1 VDAISFQ
8 ETQRRIAVRIE
19 RQKGVALITALLVL
33 IMVSAIVVGMCWMV
47 MTDQRLG
54 GNNKS
59 REVAFYGA
67 EAGMEKMTT
76 DVANQFALKGSLGA
90 ADVATIEGLQPT
102 TLPGIQYLNG
112 AGAST
117 YTIQFVPDAT
127 GNPKASNAT
136 ILPPSPYAGMQG
148 LITPFT
154 LTVAAQNTST
164 GSEVKLQRQV
174 QLVAI
179 PVFQFGIFSNS
190 DVAFFNGPSFA
201 FGGRTHTNGN
211 LWLSPNAGPLY
222 LGDKVTAVGQII
234 RTNLEN
240 GYVVNGGNYTGNVT
254 IATTPDPT
262 LANEPAGAPYTN
274 GTWLEL
280 LLNQGST
287 DPASSSSYAN
297 ITANLN
303 ANWNTI
309 TGPYNGQLQNAV
321 PTLNLTATALGG
333 ITTPISLIRRA
344 VPGESGSNPE
354 EFNEQYFSQASL
366 RILLDDYPLGVLPG
380 TPNACHNSD
389 MMSLGGGDGVTT
401 GTDPIDLAL
410 LAYPGPATPGT
421 ISGWYNGANS
431 YPLPVSVGGAAYSS
445 ANGYWVNSG
454 SPIITGCLKIEFQ
467 AAGGGWTDVTKP
479 VLNQG
484 ISGANINPLSG
495 AAWVSPP
502 AIVTLPN
509 PATAGTVAVAAQ
521 GPTSNTNVTSKLPCT
536 STAATY
542 PSPGAIIRLAR
553 LRDNPSTAAGGGCGT
568 PSKLGEDYWPLSLFD
583 SREGVYRV
591 ALPATPTSLDYGG
604 NAPGVTAMGVMNY
617 VELDIANL
625 ATWLKAN
632 QTLLGVS
639 NLDTGFT
646 VYFSDR
652 RGEQPD
658 PASATKTGSFGYNDF
673 VNDNNA
679 ASGCPNGVIDPPVIA
694 GGLPQGEDLEGDG
707 LLRTYGGT
715 PFTPAN
721 FVTGAP
727 LLGTLLT
734 INCGSTAWPG
744 VIYGHTQEARENS
757 TVYFRRALKL
767 VNGGT
772 LNLGSSC
779 GAVVCGLTIASENP
793 VYIQGDYNAPPDGS
807 WSGPSV
813 AAAVAADA
821 VTLLSDNWND
831 VNSFIFP
838 YSLGANPNATSNSRV
853 AVQTAYRVALIAGK
867 GIPFGQIAGACTC
880 FDFGT
885 DGGVHNFLRFLETW
899 GGVNGYYY
907 GSMVSFYFNRQGVGT
922 YKNSGYVYSP
932 PVRHY
937 SFDTNFTL
945 GPSYLPP
952 RTPVL
957 RSVNTIGFSQQ
968 LLPTQ

>member
-1 VDAISFQ
+1 
-8 ETQRRIAVRIE
+8 VRIE

-33 IMVSAIVVGMCWMV
+33 IMISAIVVGMCWMV

-90 ADVATIEGLQPT
+90 ADVAAIEALAPT

-240 GYVVNGGNYTGNVT
+240 GYLVNGGNYTGNVT

-262 LANEPAGAPYTN
+262 LANEPGGAPYTN
-274 GTWLEL
+274 ATWQEL

-344 VPGESGSNPE
+344 IPGEAISNAPE
-354 EFNEQYFSQASL
+354 FAEQYFSEASL
-366 RILLDDYPLGVLPG
+366 RILLDDYPLGVTPG
-380 TPNACHNSD
+380 TPGACHNSD
-389 MMSLGGGDGVTT
+389 MMALGTEGVTT
-401 GTDPIDLAL
+401 GTDPIDLAN
-410 LAYPGPATPGT
+410 LAVVSTALGAPPNAA
-421 ISGWYNGANS
+421 WYTGF
-431 YPLPVSVGGAAYSS
+431 PLPVSAAGGANYSFTD
-445 ANGYWVNSG
+445 GYWVTNG

-467 AAGGGWTDVTKP
+467 AVGGGWTDVTRQI
-479 VLNQG
+479 LNKG
-484 ISGANINPLSG
+484 ISGWNINPLP
-495 AAWVSPP
+495 AAAYQAPPNIVPLPQPSTNPP
-502 AIVTLPN
+502 AI
-509 PATAGTVAVAAQ
+509 AAE
-521 GPTSNTNVTSKLPCT
+521 GPTSNSNVNP
-536 STAATY
+536 AALTC
-542 PSPGAIIRLAR
+542 SQAAFNPGPNAIIRLAR
-553 LRDNPSTAAGGGCGT
+553 LRDNPSTASPSGGCGGV
-568 PSKLGEDYWPLSLFD
+568 SQLGKDYWPMALFD

-591 ALPATPTSLDYGG
+591 GLPALPTSQDWGAT
-604 NAPGVTAMGVMNY
+604 APGVTAMGVMNY
-617 VELDIANL
+617 VELDMANL
-625 ATWLKAN
+625 ATWLRVN
-632 QTLLGVS
+632 QGALGVS

-652 RGEQPD
+652 RGEQID
-658 PASATKTGSFGYNDF
+658 PNGGTKTGSFGYNDF
-673 VNDNNA
+673 VNGSNPA
-679 ASGCPNGVIDPPVIA
+679 TGCPNAVIDPPVIPA
-694 GGLPQGEDLEGDG
+694 GPPQGEDLEGDG
-707 LLRTYGGT
+707 ILRTYGGAAT
-715 PFTPAN
+715 IPAN
-721 FVTGAP
+721 FLAGTP
-727 LLGTLLT
+727 LLGPVGAGLLNP
-734 INCGSTAWPG
+734 NCGSTAWPG
-744 VIYGHTQEARENS
+744 VVYSRTQEARENS
-757 TVYFRRALKL
+757 PVYFRRALKL
-767 VNGGT
+767 VDGAT
-772 LNLGSSC
+772 LNLGNSC

-831 VNSFIFP
+831 VNSFMYP
-838 YSLGANPNATSNSRV
+838 YALGTANDRV

-867 GIPFGQIAGACTC
+867 GIPFGQIAGACGC
-880 FDFGT
+880 NDFGT

-899 GGVNGYYY
+899 SGVNGYYY

>member
-1 VDAISFQ
+1 
-8 ETQRRIAVRIE
+8 VRIE

-33 IMVSAIVVGMCWMV
+33 ILVSAITVGMCWMV

-54 GNNKS
+54 GNNES
-59 REVAFYGA
+59 REIAFYGA

-76 DVANQFALKGSLGA
+76 DVANQFATKGSLGA
-90 ADVATIEGLQPT
+90 ADVAAIEALEPN

-112 AGAST
+112 AGNST
-117 YTIQFVPDAT
+117 YTIQFVPDVN

-154 LTVAAQNTST
+154 LTVAAQNTSS

-179 PVFQFGIFSNS
+179 PVFQFGIFSDS

-240 GYVVNGGNYTGNVT
+240 GYLVNGGNYTGNVT

-262 LANEPAGAPYTN
+262 LANEPTSAPYTN
-274 GTWLEL
+274 ATWQEL

-309 TGPYNGQLQNAV
+309 TAPYNGQLQNAV

-344 VPGESGSNPE
+344 IPGEAATNAPE
-354 EFNEQYFSQASL
+354 FAEQYFSQASL
-366 RILLDDYPLGVLPG
+366 RILLDDYPVGVLPG
-380 TPNACHNSD
+380 TGGACHNTD
-389 MMSLGGGDGVTT
+389 MMALGSDGVTT
-401 GTDPIDLAL
+401 GTDPIDLAT
-410 LAYPGPATPGT
+410 LAFVGPATPPT
-421 ISGWYNGANS
+421 VGWYTG
-431 YPLPVSVGGAAYSS
+431 YPLPVSTGGASYSS
-445 ANGYWVNSG
+445 VNGYWVTTG
-454 SPIITGCLKIEFQ
+454 SPIITGCLKIEYQ
-467 AAGGGWTDVTKP
+467 AVGGGWTDVTKAI
-479 VLNQG
+479 LNQG
-484 ISGANINPLSG
+484 ISGWNINPLS
-495 AAWVSPP
+495 AASWVAPP
-502 AIVTLPN
+502 TVVPLPN
-509 PATAGTVAVAAQ
+509 PATNPTAVGAQ
-521 GPTSNTNVTSKLPCT
+521 GPTTNPNVTGALAC
-536 STAATY
+536 AAAPFN
-542 PSPGAIIRLAR
+542 PSPNAIIRLAR
-553 LRDNPSTAAGGGCGT
+553 LRDNPSAATTGGCGGA
-568 PSKLGEDYWPLSLFD
+568 SQFGQDYWPMALFD

-591 ALPATPTSLDYGG
+591 ALPALPTSQDWGG
-604 NAPGVTAMGVMNY
+604 TAPGVTAMGVMNY
-617 VELDIANL
+617 VELDMANL
-625 ATWLKAN
+625 ATWLRTS
-632 QTLLGVS
+632 QGTLGVS

-652 RGEQPD
+652 RGEQID
-658 PASATKTGSFGYNDF
+658 PTSGVKTGSFGYNDF
-673 VNDNNA
+673 VNDSNP
-679 ASGCPNGVIDPPVIA
+679 ASGCPNGVIDPPVIPA
-694 GGLPQGEDLEGDG
+694 GPPQGEDLEGDG
-707 LLRTYGGT
+707 ILRTYGGVAV
-715 PFTPAN
+715 TPAN
-721 FVTGAP
+721 FVTGTA
-727 LLGTLLT
+727 LLGAGGLLT
-734 INCGSTAWPG
+734 PNCGSTAWPG
-744 VIYGHTQEARENS
+744 VVYSHTQEARENS
-757 TVYFRRALKL
+757 PVYFRRALKL
-767 VNGGT
+767 VDGAT
-772 LNLGSSC
+772 LNLGNSC
-779 GAVVCGLTIASENP
+779 GAVVCGLTVASENP
-793 VYIQGDYNAPPDGS
+793 VYIQGDYNAPANGT
-807 WSGPSV
+807 WAGPSV

-831 VNSFIFP
+831 VNSFMYP
-838 YSLGANPNATSNSRV
+838 YALGTSNDRV

-867 GIPFGQIAGACTC
+867 GIPFGQIAGACGC
-880 FDFGT
+880 DDFGT

-899 GGVNGYYY
+899 SGVNGYYY

-945 GPSYLPP
+945 GPAFLPP

>member
-1 VDAISFQ
+1 
-8 ETQRRIAVRIE
+8 VRIE

-33 IMVSAIVVGMCWMV
+33 IMISAIVVGMCWMV

-117 YTIQFVPDAT
+117 YTIQFVPDAF

-190 DVAFFNGPSFA
+190 DVAFFNGPSFG

-254 IATTPDPT
+254 IATSPDPT
-262 LANEPAGAPYTN
+262 LANEPTSAPYTN
-274 GTWLEL
+274 GTWQEL

-287 DPASSSSYAN
+287 DPASSSSYGN
-297 ITANLN
+297 ITASLN

-344 VPGESGSNPE
+344 IPGEATTNAP

-366 RILLDDYPLGVLPG
+366 RILLDDYPLGILPG
-380 TPNACHNSD
+380 SAGACHNSD
-389 MMSLGGGDGVTT
+389 MMALGGTDGVTT
-401 GTDPIDLAL
+401 GTDPIDLAN
-410 LAYPGPATPGT
+410 LAVVSTALAPPPKAT
-421 ISGWYNGANS
+421 WYTGF
-431 YPLPVSVGGAAYSS
+431 PLPVSTGGPAYSS
-445 ANGYWVNSG
+445 VNGYWVTNG
-454 SPIITGCLKIEFQ
+454 SPIITGCLKIEYQ
-467 AAGGGWTDVTKP
+467 ATGGGWTDVTQAI
-479 VLNQG
+479 LNQG
-484 ISGANINPLSG
+484 ISGWNINPLSA
-495 AAWVSPP
+495 AAWVLPP
-502 AIVTLPN
+502 TIVALPN
-509 PATAGTVAVAAQ
+509 TFAIPAPTAIAAQ
-521 GPTSNTNVTSKLPCT
+521 GPTSNPNVNP
-536 STAATY
+536 TALTCSQPAFD

-553 LRDNPSTAAGGGCGT
+553 LRDNPTAATTGGCGGA
-568 PSKLGEDYWPLSLFD
+568 SQLGQDYWPMALFD

-591 ALPATPTSLDYGG
+591 GLPALPTSQDWGAT
-604 NAPGVTAMGVMNY
+604 APAVTAMGVMNY
-617 VELDIANL
+617 VELDMKNL
-625 ATWLKAN
+625 ATWLRTS
-632 QTLLGVS
+632 QGTLNVS

-652 RGEQPD
+652 RGEIID
-658 PASATKTGSFGYNDF
+658 PFSGTKTGSFGFNDF
-673 VNDNNA
+673 VNNQNP
-679 ASGCPNGVIDPPVIA
+679 ASGCPDGNLDA
-694 GGLPQGEDLEGDG
+694 GENLEGD
-707 LLRTYGGT
+707 LDPSPRTYGGVAT
-715 PFTPAN
+715 IPAN
-721 FVTGAP
+721 FVSGTP
-727 LLGTLLT
+727 LLGPVGAGILT
-734 INCGSTAWPG
+734 PNCGSTAWPG
-744 VIYGHTQEARENS
+744 VLYSHTQEARENS
-757 TVYFRRALKL
+757 PVYFRRALKL
-767 VNGGT
+767 VDGAT
-772 LNLGSSC
+772 LNLGNSC

-807 WSGPSV
+807 WTGPSV
-813 AAAVAADA
+813 AAAVAADS

-838 YSLGANPNATSNSRV
+838 YSLTNNRV
-853 AVQTAYRVALIAGK
+853 AVQTAFRVALIAGK
-867 GIPFGQIAGACTC
+867 GIPFTQIAGACTC
-880 FDFGT
+880 NDFGT

-899 GGVNGYYY
+899 NGVNGFYY

-932 PVRHY
+932 PNRHY
-937 SFDTNFTL
+937 QFDTNFTL

>member
-1 VDAISFQ
+1 
-8 ETQRRIAVRIE
+8 VRIE
-19 RQKGVALITALLVL
+19 RQKGVALITALLVMIL
-33 IMVSAIVVGMCWMV
+33 VSAIVVGMCWMV

-59 REVAFYGA
+59 REIAFYGA

-90 ADVATIEGLQPT
+90 ADVAAIEALVPT
-102 TLPGIQYLNG
+102 TLPGIQYVNG
-112 AGAST
+112 AGNST
-117 YTIQFVPDAT
+117 YTMQFVPDAT

-136 ILPPSPYAGMQG
+136 ILPPSPYSGMQG

-190 DVAFFNGPSFA
+190 DVAFFNGPPFG

-240 GYVVNGGNYTGNVT
+240 GYLVNGGNYTGNVT
-254 IATTPDPT
+254 IATSPDPT

-274 GTWLEL
+274 GTWQEL
-280 LLNQGST
+280 FLNQGST
-287 DPASSSSYAN
+287 DPASSSSYGN
-297 ITANLN
+297 ITASLN
-303 ANWNTI
+303 ANWNAI

-344 VPGESGSNPE
+344 IPGEATTNAP

-366 RILLDDYPLGVLPG
+366 RILLDDYPPGILPG
-380 TPNACHNSD
+380 VGGACHNSD
-389 MMSLGGGDGVTT
+389 MMSLGGTDGVTT
-401 GTDPIDLAL
+401 GTDPIDLAN
-410 LAYPGPATPGT
+410 LAVVSTALGPPPKAP
-421 ISGWYNGANS
+421 WYTGF
-431 YPLPVSVGGAAYSS
+431 PLPVSTGGATYSS
-445 ANGYWVNSG
+445 VNGYWVTNG

-467 AAGGGWTDVTKP
+467 AAGGGWTDVTKAI
-479 VLNQG
+479 LNQG
-484 ISGANINPLSG
+484 ISGWNINPLPA
-495 AAWVSPP
+495 AAWQAPPNIVSLPKP
-502 AIVTLPN
+502 STNPTAI
-509 PATAGTVAVAAQ
+509 AAQ
-521 GPTSNTNVTSKLPCT
+521 GPTSNPNVNP
-536 STAATY
+536 TALTCSQAAFD

-553 LRDNPSTAAGGGCGT
+553 LRDNPTAATSGGCGGA
-568 PSKLGEDYWPLSLFD
+568 SQLGQDYWPMALFD

-591 ALPATPTSLDYGG
+591 GLPALPTSQDWGG
-604 NAPGVTAMGVMNY
+604 SAPGVTAMGVMNY
-617 VELDIANL
+617 VELDMVNL
-625 ATWLKAN
+625 ATWLRTS
-632 QTLLGVS
+632 QGTLGVS

-652 RGEQPD
+652 RGEIID
-658 PASATKTGSFGYNDF
+658 PFSGTKTGSFGFNDF
-673 VNDNNA
+673 VNDQNP
-679 ASGCPNGVIDPPVIA
+679 ASGCPDGNLDA
-694 GGLPQGEDLEGDG
+694 GENLEEDLDP
-707 LLRTYGGT
+707 LPRTYGGVAT
-715 PFTPAN
+715 IPAN
-721 FVTGAP
+721 FVSGTP
-727 LLGTLLT
+727 LLGPGGLLT
-734 INCGSTAWPG
+734 PNCGSTAWPG
-744 VIYGHTQEARENS
+744 VVYSHTQEARENS
-757 TVYFRRALKL
+757 PVYFRRALKL
-767 VNGGT
+767 VDGAT
-772 LNLGSSC
+772 LNLGNSC

-807 WSGPSV
+807 WLGPSV

-831 VNSFIFP
+831 VNSFMYP
-838 YSLGANPNATSNSRV
+838 YALGTSNDRV

-867 GIPFGQIAGACTC
+867 GIPFTQIVGACTC
-880 FDFGT
+880 NDFGT

-899 GGVNGYYY
+899 NGVNGYYY

-922 YKNSGYVYSP
+922 YKNSAYVYSP
-932 PVRHY
+932 PSRHY
-937 SFDTNFTL
+937 QFDTNFTR
-945 GPSYLPP
+945 GPAFLPP

>member
-1 VDAISFQ
+1 MDAISFQ
-8 ETQRRIAVRIE
+8 EIQRRIAVRIE

-33 IMVSAIVVGMCWMV
+33 IMISAIVVGMCWMV

-254 IATTPDPT
+254 IATSPDPT
-262 LANEPAGAPYTN
+262 LANEPGSAPYTN
-274 GTWLEL
+274 ATWQEL

-297 ITANLN
+297 ITASLN

-344 VPGESGSNPE
+344 IPGEAISNAPE
-354 EFNEQYFSQASL
+354 FAEQYFSEASL
-366 RILLDDYPLGVLPG
+366 RILLDDYQLGVIPG
-380 TPNACHNSD
+380 SLGACHNSD
-389 MMSLGGGDGVTT
+389 MMALGTEGVTT
-401 GTDPIDLAL
+401 GTDPIDLAN
-410 LAYPGPATPGT
+410 LAVVSTALGAPPKAA
-421 ISGWYNGANS
+421 WYTGF
-431 YPLPVSVGGAAYSS
+431 PLPVSAAGGANYSS
-445 ANGYWVNSG
+445 GDGYWVTNG

-467 AAGGGWTDVTKP
+467 AVGGGWTDVTRQI
-479 VLNQG
+479 LNKG
-484 ISGANINPLSG
+484 ISGWNINPLS
-495 AAWVSPP
+495 AAAYQPLPNIVALPQPSTNPP
-502 AIVTLPN
+502 AI
-509 PATAGTVAVAAQ
+509 AAQ
-521 GPTSNTNVTSKLPCT
+521 GPTSNTNVNPPALTCSQ
-536 STAATY
+536 AAFN
-542 PSPGAIIRLAR
+542 PGPNAIIRLAR
-553 LRDNPSTAAGGGCGT
+553 LRDNPTTASPSGGCGGV
-568 PSKLGEDYWPLSLFD
+568 SLLGEDYWPMALFD

-591 ALPATPTSLDYGG
+591 TLPALPTSQDLG
-604 NAPGVTAMGVMNY
+604 NPPGVTAMGVMNY
-617 VELDIANL
+617 VELDMVNL
-625 ATWLKAN
+625 ATWLRVN
-632 QTLLGVS
+632 QGALGVS

-652 RGEQPD
+652 RGEQID
-658 PASATKTGSFGYNDF
+658 PNGGTKTGSFGYNDF
-673 VNDNNA
+673 VNGSNPA
-679 ASGCPNGVIDPPVIA
+679 TGCPNAVIDPPVIPA
-694 GGLPQGEDLEGDG
+694 GPPQGEDLEGDG
-707 LLRTYGGT
+707 ILRTYGGVAT
-715 PFTPAN
+715 IPAN
-721 FVTGAP
+721 FLTGTP
-727 LLGTLLT
+727 LLGPVGAGLLNP
-734 INCGSTAWPG
+734 NCASTAWPG
-744 VIYGHTQEARENS
+744 VVYSRTQEARENS
-757 TVYFRRALKL
+757 PVYFRRALKL
-767 VNGGT
+767 VDGAT
-772 LNLGSSC
+772 LNLGNSC

-831 VNSFIFP
+831 VNSFMYP
-838 YSLGANPNATSNSRV
+838 YTLGTANDRV

-867 GIPFGQIAGACTC
+867 GIPFGQIAGACGC

-899 GGVNGYYY
+899 SGVNGYYY

>member
-1 VDAISFQ
+1 M
-8 ETQRRIAVRIE
+8 RIE

-33 IMVSAIVVGMCWMV
+33 ILVSAIVVGMCWMV

-90 ADVATIEGLQPT
+90 ADVAAIEALVPT
-102 TLPGIQYLNG
+102 TLPGIQYVNG
-112 AGAST
+112 AGNST
-117 YTIQFVPDAT
+117 YTMQFVPDAT

-179 PVFQFGIFSNS
+179 PVFQFGIFSDS
-190 DVAFFNGPSFA
+190 DVAFFNGPSFG

-274 GTWLEL
+274 ATWSEL
-280 LLNQGST
+280 LLTEGST
-287 DPASSSSYAN
+287 ASTSNSVYGNVSATPN
-297 ITANLN
+297 PS
-303 ANWNTI
+303 WDTI
-309 TGPYNGQLQNAV
+309 PPTIVGRYNGQLQNGV

-344 VPGESGSNPE
+344 VPGEAASNAA
-354 EFNEQYFSQASL
+354 EFNEQYFSEASL
-366 RILLDDYPLGVLPG
+366 RILLDDYPVGILPG
-380 TPNACHNSD
+380 TAGACHNSD
-389 MMSLGGGDGVTT
+389 MMALGSDGVTT
-401 GTDPIDLAL
+401 GTDPIDLAK
-410 LAYPGPATPGT
+410 LAVASTALAPPPNAT
-421 ISGWYNGANS
+421 WYTGF
-431 YPLPVSVGGAAYSS
+431 PLPISASGGTTYSS
-445 ANGYWVNSG
+445 ANGYWVTNG

-467 AAGGGWTDVTKP
+467 AVGGGWTDVTQAI
-479 VLNQG
+479 LNQG
-484 ISGANINPLSG
+484 ISGWNINPLS
-495 AAWVSPP
+495 ATSNPPWVAPP
-502 AIVTLPN
+502 TIPILPN
-509 PATAGTVAVAAQ
+509 PATNPPAIAAQ
-521 GPTSNTNVTSKLPCT
+521 GPTSNPNVNP
-536 STAATY
+536 AALTCAIAPFN
-542 PSPGAIIRLAR
+542 PSPAAIIRLAR
-553 LRDNPSTAAGGGCGT
+553 LRDNPSTGPGCGL
-568 PSKLGEDYWPLSLFD
+568 PSTQGEDYWPLALFD

-591 ALPATPTSLDYGG
+591 SLPALPTSQDWAGT
-604 NAPGVTAMGVMNY
+604 APGVTATGVMNY
-617 VELDIANL
+617 VELDVANL

-632 QTLLGVS
+632 QTALGVN

-652 RGEQPD
+652 RGEIID
-658 PASATKTGSFGYNDF
+658 PISGTKTGSFGYNDF
-673 VNDNNA
+673 VNATNP
-679 ASGCPNGVIDPPVIA
+679 ASGCPDGILDA
-694 GGLPQGEDLEGDG
+694 GENLEGDADP
-707 LLRTYGGT
+707 LPRTYGGVAT
-715 PFTPAN
+715 TPAN
-721 FVTGAP
+721 FVTGGTA
-727 LLGTLLT
+727 LLGAGGLLT
-734 INCGSTAWPG
+734 PNCGSTAWPG
-744 VIYGHTQEARENS
+744 VIYSHTQEARENS
-757 TVYFRRALKL
+757 SVYFRRALKL
-767 VNGGT
+767 VDGAT
-772 LNLGSSC
+772 LNLGNSC

-793 VYIQGDYNAPPDGS
+793 VYIQGDYNAPATGLFN
-807 WSGPSV
+807 GASV

-831 VNSFIFP
+831 VNSFMYP
-838 YSLGANPNATSNSRV
+838 YALGTSNDRV

-867 GIPFGQIAGACTC
+867 GIPFPQIAGACPTC
-880 FDFGT
+880 NDFGT

-899 GGVNGYYY
+899 AGVNGYYY

-932 PVRHY
+932 PSRHY
-937 SFDTNFTL
+937 QFDTSFTL
-945 GPSYLPP
+945 GPAYLPP

>member
-1 VDAISFQ
+1 MNAISFQ

-33 IMVSAIVVGMCWMV
+33 ILVSAIVVGMCWMV

-54 GNNKS
+54 GNNES
-59 REVAFYGA
+59 REIAFYGA

-90 ADVATIEGLQPT
+90 ADVAAIEALAPT

-112 AGAST
+112 AGNST
-117 YTIQFVPDAT
+117 YTMQFVPDAT

-154 LTVAAQNTST
+154 LTVASQNTST

-190 DVAFFNGPSFA
+190 DVSFFNGPSFG

-254 IATTPDPT
+254 IATSPDPT
-262 LANEPAGAPYTN
+262 LANEPTSAPYTN
-274 GTWLEL
+274 ATWQEL

-297 ITANLN
+297 ITASLN
-303 ANWNTI
+303 ANWSTI
-309 TGPYNGQLQNAV
+309 TGPYNGQLQNGV

-344 VPGESGSNPE
+344 IPGEAASNAPE
-354 EFNEQYFSQASL
+354 FAEQYFSQASL
-366 RILLDDYPLGVLPG
+366 RILLDDYPVGVLPG
-380 TPNACHNSD
+380 SGGACHNTD
-389 MMSLGGGDGVTT
+389 MMALGSDGVTT
-401 GTDPIDLAL
+401 GTDPIDLAT
-410 LAYPGPATPGT
+410 LAFVGPATPPA
-421 ISGWYNGANS
+421 ISGWYNGVNS
-431 YPLPVSVGGAAYSS
+431 YPLPVSAGGASYSS
-445 ANGYWVNSG
+445 VNGYWVTNA

-467 AAGGGWTDVTKP
+467 AVGGGWTDVTK
-479 VLNQG
+479 VILNQG
-484 ISGANINPLSG
+484 ISGWNINPLPA
-495 AAWVSPP
+495 AAWVTPP
-502 AIVTLPN
+502 TIVALPN
-509 PATAGTVAVAAQ
+509 PSTNPTAIAAQ
-521 GPTSNTNVTSKLPCT
+521 GPTSNSNVNP
-536 STAATY
+536 AALTCSQAAFD
-542 PSPGAIIRLAR
+542 PSPTAIIRLAR
-553 LRDNPSTAAGGGCGT
+553 LRDNPTTASPSGGCGGA
-568 PSKLGEDYWPLSLFD
+568 SHLGEDYWPMALFD

-591 ALPATPTSLDYGG
+591 SLPALPTSQDWGG
-604 NAPGVTAMGVMNY
+604 TAPGVTAMGVMNY
-617 VELDIANL
+617 VELDMANL
-625 ATWLKAN
+625 ATWLRVN
-632 QTLLGVS
+632 QGTLGVS

-652 RGEQPD
+652 RGEQID
-658 PASATKTGSFGYNDF
+658 PTSGVKTGSFGYNDF
-673 VNDNNA
+673 VNGSNPA
-679 ASGCPNGVIDPPVIA
+679 TGCPNGVIDPAVIPA
-694 GGLPQGEDLEGDG
+694 GPPQGEDIEGDG
-707 LLRTYGGT
+707 ILRTYGGVAV
-715 PFTPAN
+715 TPAN
-721 FVTGAP
+721 FVGGTP
-727 LLGTLLT
+727 LLGVGGLLT
-734 INCGSTAWPG
+734 PNCGSTAWPG
-744 VIYGHTQEARENS
+744 VVYSHTQEARQNS
-757 TVYFRRALKL
+757 PVYFRRALKL
-767 VNGGT
+767 VDGAT
-772 LNLGSSC
+772 LNLGNSC
-779 GAVVCGLTIASENP
+779 GAVVCGLTVASENP

-831 VNSFIFP
+831 VNSFMYP
-838 YSLGANPNATSNSRV
+838 YALGTANDRV

-867 GIPFGQIAGACTC
+867 GIPFGQIAGACAC
-880 FDFGT
+880 NDFGT

-899 GGVNGYYY
+899 SGVNGYYY

>member
-1 VDAISFQ
+1 MDAISFQ
-8 ETQRRIAVRIE
+8 EPQRRIAVRIE

-33 IMVSAIVVGMCWMV
+33 IMISAIVVGMCWMV

-240 GYVVNGGNYTGNVT
+240 GYAVNGGNYTGNVT
-254 IATTPDPT
+254 IATSPDPT
-262 LANEPAGAPYTN
+262 LANEPGGAPYTN
-274 GTWLEL
+274 ANWLEL
-280 LLNQGST
+280 QLNQGST

-344 VPGESGSNPE
+344 IPGEAFSNAPE
-354 EFNEQYFSQASL
+354 FAEQYFSEASL
-366 RILLDDYPLGVLPG
+366 RILLDDYPPGVLPG
-380 TPNACHNSD
+380 TGAACHNSD
-389 MMSLGGGDGVTT
+389 MMALGTEGVTT
-401 GTDPIDLAL
+401 GTDPIDLAT
-410 LAYPGPATPGT
+410 LAFVGPATPAA

-431 YPLPVSVGGAAYSS
+431 YPLPVNPTGGTVYSS
-445 ANGYWVNSG
+445 STGYWVTQAAAG
-454 SPIITGCLKIEFQ
+454 APIITGCLKIEFQ
-467 AAGGGWTDVTKP
+467 AVGGGWTDVTKGI
-479 VLNQG
+479 LNQG
-484 ISGANINPLSG
+484 ISGWNINPLS
-495 AAWVSPP
+495 AATYQAPP
-502 AIVTLPN
+502 NIVFLPQPAGN
-509 PATAGTVAVAAQ
+509 PAAIAAQ
-521 GPTSNTNVTSKLPCT
+521 GPTSNANVNPPALTCSQ
-536 STAATY
+536 AAFN
-542 PSPGAIIRLAR
+542 PGPNAIIRLAR
-553 LRDNPSTAAGGGCGT
+553 LRDNPSTGPGCGL
-568 PSKLGEDYWPLSLFD
+568 PSQLGQDYWPMALFD

-591 ALPATPTSLDYGG
+591 TLPALPTSQDPG
-604 NAPGVTAMGVMNY
+604 NPPAVTAMGVMNY
-617 VELDIANL
+617 VELDMKNL
-625 ATWLKAN
+625 ATWLRTN
-632 QTLLGVS
+632 QGLLGVS

-652 RGEQPD
+652 RGEQID
-658 PASATKTGSFGYNDF
+658 PTSGVKTGSFGYNDF
-673 VNDNNA
+673 VNDSNP
-679 ASGCPNGVIDPPVIA
+679 ASGCPNGAIDPAVLP
-694 GGLPQGEDLEGDG
+694 GGPPQGEDIEGDG
-707 LLRTYGGT
+707 ILRTYGGVAT
-715 PFTPAN
+715 IPAN
-721 FVTGAP
+721 FVSGTP
-727 LLGTLLT
+727 LLGVVGVGLLNP
-734 INCGSTAWPG
+734 NCGSTAWPG
-744 VIYGHTQEARENS
+744 VVYSHTQEARENS
-757 TVYFRRALKL
+757 PVFFRRALKL
-767 VNGGT
+767 VDGAT
-772 LNLGSSC
+772 LNLGNSC
-779 GAVVCGLTIASENP
+779 GAVVCGLTVASENP

-831 VNSFIFP
+831 VNSFMYP
-838 YSLGANPNATSNSRV
+838 YALGTANDRV

-867 GIPFGQIAGACTC
+867 GIPFGQIAGACAC
-880 FDFGT
+880 NDFGT

-899 GGVNGYYY
+899 SGVNGYYY

>member
-1 VDAISFQ
+1 
-8 ETQRRIAVRIE
+8 
-19 RQKGVALITALLVL
+19 
-33 IMVSAIVVGMCWMV
+33 MV

-59 REVAFYGA
+59 REIAFYGA

-90 ADVATIEGLQPT
+90 ADVAVIEGLQPT

-112 AGAST
+112 AGNST
-117 YTIQFVPDAT
+117 YTIQFVPDAF

-190 DVAFFNGPSFA
+190 DVSFFNGPSFG

-240 GYVVNGGNYTGNVT
+240 GYLVNGGNYTGNVT

-262 LANEPAGAPYTN
+262 LANEPTSAPYTN
-274 GTWLEL
+274 GTWQEL

-297 ITANLN
+297 ITASLN
-303 ANWNTI
+303 ANWNAI

-344 VPGESGSNPE
+344 IPGEAITNAP
-354 EFNEQYFSQASL
+354 EFNEQYFSEASL
-366 RILLDDYPLGVLPG
+366 RILLDDYPVGVLPRSG
-380 TPNACHNSD
+380 AACHNTD
-389 MMSLGGGDGVTT
+389 MMALGTEGVTT
-401 GTDPIDLAL
+401 GTDPIDLAT
-410 LAYPGPATPGT
+410 LAFVGPATPAA
-421 ISGWYNGANS
+421 ISGWYNGPNS
-431 YPLPVSVGGAAYSS
+431 YPLPVSAAAGANYSS
-445 ANGYWVNSG
+445 ADGYWVTNG
-454 SPIITGCLKIEFQ
+454 NPIITGCLKIEFQ
-467 AAGGGWTDVTKP
+467 AVGGGWTDVTKSI
-479 VLNQG
+479 LNQG
-484 ISGANINPLSG
+484 ISGWNINPLPA
-495 AAWVSPP
+495 AAWVAPP
-502 AIVTLPN
+502 AIVALPQPSTN
-509 PATAGTVAVAAQ
+509 PTAIAAQ
-521 GPTSNTNVTSKLPCT
+521 GPTSNPNVNP
-536 STAATY
+536 TALTCSQPAFD

-553 LRDNPSTAAGGGCGT
+553 LRDNPTAATTGGCGG
-568 PSKLGEDYWPLSLFD
+568 PSQLGQDYWPMALFD

-591 ALPATPTSLDYGG
+591 GLPALPTSQDWGG
-604 NAPGVTAMGVMNY
+604 TAPGVTAMGVMNY
-617 VELDIANL
+617 VELDMANL
-625 ATWLKAN
+625 ATWLRVN
-632 QTLLGVS
+632 QGALGVS

-652 RGEQPD
+652 RGEQID
-658 PASATKTGSFGYNDF
+658 LVSGTKTGSFGYNDF
-673 VNDNNA
+673 VNISNPA
-679 ASGCPNGVIDPPVIA
+679 TGCPNGVIDPPV
-694 GGLPQGEDLEGDG
+694 LPPPGPAQGEDLEGDG
-707 LLRTYGGT
+707 ILRTYGGVAV
-715 PFTPAN
+715 TPAN
-721 FVTGAP
+721 FEGGTA
-727 LLGTLLT
+727 LLGVGGLLT
-734 INCGSTAWPG
+734 PNCGSTAWPG
-744 VIYGHTQEARENS
+744 VVYSHTQEARENS
-757 TVYFRRALKL
+757 PVYFRRALKL
-767 VNGGT
+767 VDGAT
-772 LNLGSSC
+772 LNLGNSC

-807 WSGPSV
+807 WLGPSV

-831 VNSFIFP
+831 VNSFMYP
-838 YSLGANPNATSNSRV
+838 YALGTANDRV

-867 GIPFGQIAGACTC
+867 GIPFTQIAGACTC
-880 FDFGT
+880 NDFGT

-899 GGVNGYYY
+899 SGVNGYYY

-937 SFDTNFTL
+937 QFDTNFTL
-945 GPSYLPP
+945 GPAFLPP